1 MTDTV
6 LVLIKS
12 DPLKSHRPVEGLRIA
27 LGLAA
32 GEHSVVIVLLNQAPL
47 LLGDDYEDLVDGE
60 LLQKYLPV
68 LKGMDQT
75 FFVEEDSF
83 RKLDPEETDYK
94 IEAVPYGRI
103 SELVRTAGRFIIF

>member
-12 DPLKSHRPVEGLRIA
+12 DPLKSHRPVEGIRIA

-60 LLQKYLPV
+60 LLSKYLP
-68 LKGMDQT
+68 T
-75 FFVEEDSF
+75 FKEWEQCFYVEEGAMK
-83 RKLDPEETDYK
+83 KLGLDETDYK
-94 IEAVPYGRI
+94 VSPVSRGEIAEKVAEARY
-103 SELVRTAGRFIIF
+103 FITF